1 MRIRFSLTLLAA
13 FLIST
18 SANTQPAIET
28 APVFRAGEDGYHTFR
43 IPAAVVAANGDVLAF
58 AEGRS
63 SRNDHANNDLVMKRS
78 TDNGRTWSAIE
89 RVASDGSNALNNPCV
104 LRMRDSGRILLMF
117 QRYPNGYDEHRV
129 KPGITGEKIVRTWVM
144 HSDDHGASWSD
155 PRDVT
160 RDTKPAWVTS
170 VAGGPGNGI
179 QLRRGPFAGRIL
191 MPFNHGPYGDW
202 RVYAVFSDDGGET
215 WSYGMDAVNGTPGL
229 ANEVQFIE
237 NTLGFVMLNARS
249 FDGAPLRKTT
259 FSIDSGLSWT
269 APLQDIPDLVEPSC
283 MASMIRYSDPLDN
296 EPSVLLYS
304 GPRHETKRV
313 NGTLMQSQN
322 EGRTWTEV
330 ITLHEGHFA
339 YSHLTRLADDTIGCL
354 YETGEAHPYARIA
367 FARVPASTLDPGP

>member
-170 VAGGPGNGI
+170 VAGGPGTG
-179 QLRRGPFAGRIL
+179 
-191 MPFNHGPYGDW
+191 
-202 RVYAVFSDDGGET
+202 S
-215 WSYGMDAVNGTPGL
+215 TPRTRCPPR
-229 ANEVQFIE
+229 ASKRP
-237 NTLGFVMLNARS
+237 RS
-249 FDGAPLRKTT
+249 RP
-259 FSIDSGLSWT
+259 
-269 APLQDIPDLVEPSC
+269 P
-283 MASMIRYSDPLDN
+283 
-296 EPSVLLYS
+296 
-304 GPRHETKRV
+304 
-313 NGTLMQSQN
+313 
-322 EGRTWTEV
+322 
-330 ITLHEGHFA
+330 
-339 YSHLTRLADDTIGCL
+339 
-354 YETGEAHPYARIA
+354 
-367 FARVPASTLDPGP
+367 